1 MTLQNSSTSFN
12 VYTDLMI
19 HILNSFKIKTFFFS
33 IKFRFFPSLIFD
45 RIICI
50 SVSHCANH
58 EHRYPSPQVNT
69 TLKHL
74 DLSWNGFGNE
84 GALALGEALKFNNT
98 LVHLDLNNNRI
109 TDEGASLLCKGLEAN
124 DTLRVLQVGGMD
136 LKTLLY
142 SNYIK
147 FTILNNVLMQQLIQ

>member
-1 MTLQNSSTSFN
+1 M
-12 VYTDLMI
+12 V
-19 HILNSFKIKTFFFS
+19 
-33 IKFRFFPSLIFD
+33 RFFTGLHAFQCHIVQIMKRFL
-45 RIICI
+45 
-50 SVSHCANH
+50 
-58 EHRYPSPQVNT
+58 SPQVNT

-124 DTLRVLQVGGMD
+124 DTLRVLQVGGTD
-136 LKTLLY
+136 L
-142 SNYIK
+142 
-147 FTILNNVLMQQLIQ
+147 